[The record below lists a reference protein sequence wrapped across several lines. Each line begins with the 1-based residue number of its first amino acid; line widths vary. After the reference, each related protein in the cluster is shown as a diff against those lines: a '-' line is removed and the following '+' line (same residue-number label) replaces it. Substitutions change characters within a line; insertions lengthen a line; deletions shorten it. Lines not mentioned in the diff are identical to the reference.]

1 MKKTEWRCKQCGKLL
16 GEVEGTRLHLKFAKG
31 YDYLVSLPA
40 TSVCR
45 KCHSLNE
52 LTTHKEAKE
61 EVIRSS
67 R

>member
-1 MKKTEWRCKQCGKLL
+1 MKKTEWRCQQCGKLL
-16 GEVEGTRLHLKFAKG
+16 GKVEGTRLHLKFGRG

-52 LTTHKEAKE
+52 LTTHKDVQKEA
-61 EVIRSS
+61 ILTS